1 MLRMVKLLDS
11 EIGSLIQVFVINIEV
26 FRGMILY
33 EFQDVIGRRRY
44 SEGFDVEILDVE
56 LSEL

>member
-44 SEGFDVEILDVE
+44 SEGFDVEISDVE